1 MYDDLLCRIHSILRE
16 VDDNIWEDLAEDG
29 EQQDLVSMRR
39 ARMMANA
46 KDTTATNTVRGYDLG
61 AETVNGDED
70 DNMPALN

>member
-1 MYDDLLCRIHSILRE
+1 MHDDLLCRIHSILRE